1 MVHNLWINTKVKK
14 KLVKVTDQE
23 KWTILP
29 TLSPA
34 DSMYYSND
42 NVLTFNNKMKNYVM
56 ENFLN
61 AKGDFSKAEK
71 VMEKTHG
78 PKTNREKQKLQRENP
93 INLRNFLVMKNLGR
107 GLMAGGHS
115 RRLLVKS
122 LIGIFMIFAT
132 IQQLALAHISMQ
144 KHTVWTK

>member
-1 MVHNLWINTKVKK
+1 MIHELWINTKVKK

-42 NVLTFNNKMKNYVM
+42 NVLTFNNKIKNYVM

-61 AKGDFSKAEK
+61 AKGDFSKVEK
-71 VMEKTHG
+71 VMEKTDG

-93 INLRNFLVMKNLGR
+93 INLRNFLAYR
-107 GLMAGGHS
+107 
-115 RRLLVKS
+115 
-122 LIGIFMIFAT
+122 FD
-132 IQQLALAHISMQ
+132 Q
-144 KHTVWTK
+144 